1 MYHASSGLAFV
12 DSVYYI
18 AYRGRKAHTLFLQA
32 YQLILWKQCHALIHD
47 HGFPEQ
53 FEVSLVVRKKTK
65 RFSLFFQGVIR
76 DLWALRLQDFTLRIN
91 ATTDDEDDDE
101 RELFSSQPETDS
113 SDDLGFKSKGGRYL
127 EWPRL
132 LDSVGLCYL
141 AAVLMR
147 LPVCVSDF
155 HRYVQYQ

>member
-1 MYHASSGLAFV
+1 M
-12 DSVYYI
+12 
-18 AYRGRKAHTLFLQA
+18 
-32 YQLILWKQCHALIHD
+32 
-47 HGFPEQ
+47 
-53 FEVSLVVRKKTK
+53 
-65 RFSLFFQGVIR
+65 R

-91 ATTDDEDDDE
+91 ATLDDDEDDE

-113 SDDLGFKSKGGRYL
+113 SDDSGFKSSGGRYL

-141 AAVLMR
+141 AAILMR

-155 HRYVQYQ
+155 HRFVHCQWAFNLSLRCLIFFFIQLDYTPRYSLYQGRKGHTS

>member
-1 MYHASSGLAFV
+1 M
-12 DSVYYI
+12 
-18 AYRGRKAHTLFLQA
+18 
-32 YQLILWKQCHALIHD
+32 
-47 HGFPEQ
+47 
-53 FEVSLVVRKKTK
+53 
-65 RFSLFFQGVIR
+65 R

-91 ATTDDEDDDE
+91 ATLDDDEDDE

-113 SDDLGFKSKGGRYL
+113 SDNSGFKSSGGRYL

-141 AAVLMR
+141 AAILMR

-155 HRYVQYQ
+155 HRFVHCQCAFNLFLQYLIYFFMQLDYTPRHSLYQGRKGPTS

>member
-1 MYHASSGLAFV
+1 M
-12 DSVYYI
+12 
-18 AYRGRKAHTLFLQA
+18 
-32 YQLILWKQCHALIHD
+32 
-47 HGFPEQ
+47 
-53 FEVSLVVRKKTK
+53 
-65 RFSLFFQGVIR
+65 
-76 DLWALRLQDFTLRIN
+76 RLQDFTLRIN
-91 ATTDDEDDDE
+91 ATTDDEEDDE

-113 SDDLGFKSKGGRYL
+113 SDDLGFKSRGGRYL

-155 HRYVQYQ
+155 HRYVRYQRVTDPSQSYLTYLFLIQLDHTPRYSLYQGSEVYSS